1 MKGSG
6 TQESPYE
13 IITCQEL
20 QEVMATDGAYGI
32 VMNDLDCNKDGITE
46 WNMYITENAFFSE
59 IDFQN
64 HILNNVYIKSD
75 GYFCGC
81 SYRKVGTIK
90 NASILN
96 VYENGANGFSSNVG
110 FYNCAISIYGN
121 SFKSDMFYN
130 YLEQYVYIDLCNIY
144 IENTNSNKK
153 VWFNIW
159 GNSSDCSIK
168 NSKLTLKGNIGNSE
182 GKSLLF
188 SRYGYNN
195 LNFLVMKD
203 CLIEGKLTGLNYASA
218 NILDGASGNKS
229 ATTGCIYNIDL
240 SENMCG
246 KIGND
251 NSGTVNIVNKDL
263 LPADTSLSDKYKL
276 VSGEDILNPD
286 VLTSLGFPVSEVV

>member
-6 TQESPYE
+6 TQESPYQ
-13 IITCQEL
+13 ITTCQEL
-20 QEVMATDGAYGI
+20 QEVMAINGAYGI

-46 WNMYITENAFFSE
+46 WNGYITVDSFFAE

-64 HILNNVYIKSD
+64 HILNNVYIKSN

-81 SYRKVGTIK
+81 SYDKVGTIK
-90 NASILN
+90 NACILN
-96 VYENGANGFSSNVG
+96 VYENGGQGFSRNVR
-110 FYNCAISIYGN
+110 FYHCAISIYANG
-121 SFKSDMFYN
+121 FKS
-130 YLEQYVYIDLCNIY
+130 YIISASNSAAYMELCNLY
-144 IENTNSNKK
+144 VENTNSNKYT
-153 VWFNIW
+153 WFYTW
-159 GNSSDCSIK
+159 GEEADCYFK
-168 NSKLTLKGNIGNSE
+168 NSLLTLKGDIGNSN
-182 GKSLLF
+182 GNSLLF

-195 LNFLVMKD
+195 SSFLVMKD
-203 CLIEGKLTGLNYASA
+203 CLIEGKLTGLNYASV

-263 LPADTSLSDKYKL
+263 LPTDMTLSDKYQL
-276 VSGEDILNPD
+276 VSSEDILNPD
-286 VLTSLGFPVSEVV
+286 ILTSLGFPVSEVV

>member
-6 TQESPYE
+6 TKESPYQ
-13 IITCQEL
+13 ITTCQEL
-20 QEVMATDGAYGI
+20 QEIMAINGAYGI

-75 GYFCGC
+75 GCFCGC
-81 SYRKVGTIK
+81 SYNKVGTIK
-90 NASILN
+90 NACILN
-96 VYENGANGFSSNVG
+96 VYENGGRGFSYNVG
-110 FYNCAISIYGN
+110 FYHCAISIYGN
-121 SFKSDMFYN
+121 SFKN
-130 YLEQYVYIDLCNIY
+130 YMIYANNESIYMELCNIY
-144 IENTNSNKK
+144 IENTNLNKS
-153 VWFNIW
+153 VWFSTW
-159 GNSSDCSIK
+159 GKESDCYFK

-195 LNFLVMKD
+195 SNFLVMKD
-203 CLIEGKLTGLNYASA
+203 CLIEGKLTGLNYASS
-218 NILDGASGNKS
+218 NILDGASGDKS

-246 KIGND
+246 GIGND
-251 NSGTVNIVNKDL
+251 NSGTVNIVSKDL
-263 LPADTSLSDKYKL
+263 LPANTSLSDKYKL